1 MMDEDEGENDGE
13 KVKEYEK
20 GEKSSSKI
28 ILNRTFGMMVMMVM
42 MMEGNGFIVFDDP
55 CDTW

>member
-1 MMDEDEGENDGE
+1 MRMKGENDGE